1 MFFFFND
8 FLEFKVTASL
18 QFTNTVENL
27 HTIDIIAIRGKHG
40 NLIKEPFEYEDRCL

>member
-1 MFFFFND
+1 MFFFLND

-18 QFTNTVENL
+18 QFTNIVENL